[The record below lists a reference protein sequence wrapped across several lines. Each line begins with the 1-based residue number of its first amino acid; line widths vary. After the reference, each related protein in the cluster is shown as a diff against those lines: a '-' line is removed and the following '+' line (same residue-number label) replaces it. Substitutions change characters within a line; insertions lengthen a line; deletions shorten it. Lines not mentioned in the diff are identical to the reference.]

1 MSETMTE
8 TLKATTG
15 TYAWNILQHYD
26 AADYVTDVEIIDNE
40 NVIVSCVAVRVGFGP
55 RIVRSAFLSEG
66 CDVETVDYPG
76 NGPIRL
82 AVRLS

>member
-1 MSETMTE
+1 MKNELM

-15 TYAWNILQHYD
+15 TYARNILQHYE
-26 AADYVTDVEIIDNE
+26 AADYATDVEIIDNE
-40 NVIVSCVAVRVGFGP
+40 NVIVSCVVGFGP

>member
-1 MSETMTE
+1 MTE
-8 TLKATTG
+8 TLKTTTE
-15 TYAWNILQHYD
+15 TYAWDILQHYD
-26 AADYVTDVEIIDNE
+26 AADYATNVEIIDDE
-40 NVIVSCVAVRVGFGP
+40 NVIVSCVVGFGP

-76 NGPIRL
+76 NGPIKL

>member
-1 MSETMTE
+1 MTE
-8 TLKATTG
+8 TLKTTTE
-15 TYAWNILQHYD
+15 TYAWDILQHYD
-26 AADYVTDVEIIDNE
+26 AADYATRVEVVDDE
-40 NVIVSCVAVRVGFGP
+40 NVIVSCVVGFGP

-66 CDVETVDYPG
+66 CDVELVNVWD